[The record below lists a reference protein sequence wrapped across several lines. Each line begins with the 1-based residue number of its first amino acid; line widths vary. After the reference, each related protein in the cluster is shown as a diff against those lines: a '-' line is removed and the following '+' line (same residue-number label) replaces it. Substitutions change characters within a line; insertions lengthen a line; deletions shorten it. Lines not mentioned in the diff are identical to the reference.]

1 MRLKVW
7 YLLFKYNY
15 KSIDTVYN
23 KEIYEVLYIVNW
35 DNQNKDPWGGKN
47 NEPDFDDL
55 IKKFSSILGGK
66 KSTSNGGGSG
76 GSGFK
81 IPSTRIFLYA
91 LFGFLIV
98 YASQSIYQ
106 LDASERA
113 VILRLGEF
121 YEEQDEGLNF
131 RLAGIDER
139 YIENVSLTRRYTQ
152 TNSML
157 TKDENIVDVTV
168 SAQYR
173 IANLKDF
180 VLNVKDPE
188 ASLRQA
194 IESALRHV
202 VGDNTLEQTLTV
214 GRENI
219 AQEVQTRLQQILDI
233 YATGL
238 LVQQVNIEKT
248 DPPPAV
254 KDSFDDVVAARED
267 KERLQNEAER
277 YALTIVPEARGQAQ
291 ARIRNAEGYLLEVVA
306 NAEGEVGRFTQLLEE
321 YQKAPKVT
329 RDRMYIDAMQS
340 VLSNTTKV
348 MIDIDSGNNLMLLP
362 LDKMMEQG
370 NSLNSNQLRILRGD
384 TDE

>member
-1 MRLKVW
+1 M
-7 YLLFKYNY
+7 
-15 KSIDTVYN
+15 
-23 KEIYEVLYIVNW
+23 NW
-35 DNQNKDPWGGKN
+35 DNQNKDPWGGKDDA
-47 NEPDFDDL
+47 PDFDEL

-66 KSTSNGGGSG
+66 KSSSKGSG
-76 GSGFK
+76 GSGGDDGGFK
-81 IPSTRIFLYA
+81 FPSTRIFLYA

-98 YASQSIYQ
+98 YASQCIYQ

-113 VILRLGEF
+113 VILRLGVF
-121 YEEQDEGLNF
+121 HEEQQEGLNF

-180 VLNVKDPE
+180 VLNVNDPE
-188 ASLRQA
+188 LSLRQA

-219 AQEVQTRLQQILDI
+219 AQEVQIRLQQILDA

-267 KERLQNEAER
+267 KEKLQNEAER

-321 YQKAPKVT
+321 YEKAPKVT

-340 VLSNTTKV
+340 VLSRTTKV
-348 MIDIDSGNNLMLLP
+348 MIDIDSGNNLMMLP
-362 LDKMMEQG
+362 LDKMMNQG
-370 NSLNSNQLRILRGD
+370 KAIDLNKNQLRILRGD
-384 TDE
+384 SDE

>member
-1 MRLKVW
+1 M
-7 YLLFKYNY
+7 
-15 KSIDTVYN
+15 
-23 KEIYEVLYIVNW
+23 NW
-35 DNQNKDPWGGKN
+35 DNQDKDPWGGKN
-47 NEPDFDDL
+47 DAPDFDDL
-55 IKKFSSILGGK
+55 IKKFSAFTGGK
-66 KSTSNGGGSG
+66 DSSSGKGSGTGSGNGGGM
-76 GSGFK
+76 K
-81 IPSTRIFLYA
+81 IPTTRIFLYG
-91 LFGFLIV
+91 LFAFLII
-98 YASQSIYQ
+98 YGSQCIYQ

-113 VILRLGEF
+113 VILRFGKF
-121 YEEQDEGLNF
+121 YEEQQEGLNF

-188 ASLRQA
+188 GSLRQA

-219 AQEVQTRLQQILDI
+219 AQEVQGRLQQILNN

-238 LVQQVNIEKT
+238 VVQQVNIEKT
-248 DPPPAV
+248 DPPAAV
-254 KDSFDDVVAARED
+254 KDAFDDVVAARED
-267 KERLQNEAER
+267 KEKLQNEAER

-348 MIDIDSGNNLMLLP
+348 MIDVDNGNNLMLLP
-362 LDKMMEQG
+362 LDKMMQ
-370 NSLNSNQLRILRGD
+370 NSARPSSLNDILNRKGD
-384 TDE
+384 NNE

>member
-1 MRLKVW
+1 M
-7 YLLFKYNY
+7 
-15 KSIDTVYN
+15 
-23 KEIYEVLYIVNW
+23 NW
-35 DNQNKDPWGGKN
+35 DNQDKDPWGGKN
-47 NEPDFDDL
+47 DAPDFDDL
-55 IKKFSSILGGK
+55 IKKFSAFIGGK
-66 KSTSNGGGSG
+66 DSSTRKGSGSGSGNGGGM
-76 GSGFK
+76 K
-81 IPSTRIFLYA
+81 IPTIRIFLY
-91 LFGFLIV
+91 GFFAFLVI
-98 YASQSIYQ
+98 YGSQCIYQ

-113 VILRLGEF
+113 VILRFGKF
-121 YEEQDEGLNF
+121 YEEQQEGLNF

-188 ASLRQA
+188 LSLRQA

-214 GRENI
+214 GREQI
-219 AQEVQTRLQQILDI
+219 AQEVQGRLQQILNN
-233 YATGL
+233 YETGL

-248 DPPPAV
+248 DPPAAV
-254 KDSFDDVVAARED
+254 KDAFDDVVAARED
-267 KERLQNEAER
+267 KEKLQNEAQR

-306 NAEGEVGRFTQLLEE
+306 NAEGEVGRFTQLLKE
-321 YQKAPKVT
+321 YEKAPQVT

-348 MIDIDSGNNLMLLP
+348 MIDVDNGNNLMLLP
-362 LDKMMEQG
+362 LDKMMQ
-370 NSLNSNQLRILRGD
+370 NSSRPSSLNDILNRKGD
-384 TDE
+384 NNE

>member
-1 MRLKVW
+1 
-7 YLLFKYNY
+7 
-15 KSIDTVYN
+15 
-23 KEIYEVLYIVNW
+23 VNW
-35 DNQNKDPWGGKN
+35 DNNNKDPWGN
-47 NEPDFDDL
+47 NKDAPDFDQL
-55 IKKFSSILGGK
+55 MKKFSSILGGK
-66 KSTSNGGGSG
+66 KSSSNGSG
-76 GSGFK
+76 GGGKKGRFNLSS
-81 IPSTRIFLYA
+81 PRILMYA
-91 LFGFLIV
+91 LFAFLIV
-98 YASQSIYQ
+98 YGSQCIYQ

-113 VILRLGEF
+113 VILRFGKF

-131 RLAGIDER
+131 RLAGIDDR

-180 VLNVKDPE
+180 VLNDKDPE
-188 ASLRQA
+188 GSLRNA

-202 VGDNTLEQTLTV
+202 VGDNTLDQTLTV

-219 AQEVQTRLQQILDI
+219 AQEVQTRLQSYLDI
-233 YATGL
+233 YKTGL

-254 KDSFDDVVAARED
+254 KDAFDDVVAARED

-291 ARIRNAEGYLLEVVA
+291 ARIRDAEAYKLAVVA
-306 NAEGEVGRFTQLLEE
+306 NAEGEVYRFNRLLDE
-321 YQKAPKVT
+321 YKKAPEVT
-329 RDRMYIDAMQS
+329 RDRLYIDALQS
-340 VLSNTTKV
+340 VLSNSTKIMV
-348 MIDIDSGNNLMLLP
+348 DVEGGNNLLYLP
-362 LDKMMEQG
+362 LDKIMEE
-370 NSLNSNQLRILRGD
+370 NKKKGD
-384 TDE
+384 DDDE

>member
-1 MRLKVW
+1 M
-7 YLLFKYNY
+7 
-15 KSIDTVYN
+15 
-23 KEIYEVLYIVNW
+23 NW
-35 DNQNKDPWGGKN
+35 DNNNKDPWGN
-47 NEPDFDDL
+47 NNDAPDFDEL
-55 IKKFSSILGGK
+55 MKKFSSILGRK
-66 KSTSNGGGSG
+66 KPSSNGSDGDGNKR
-76 GSGFK
+76 GFK
-81 IPSTRIFLYA
+81 LSPSRILMYG
-91 LFGFLIV
+91 LFGFLII

-188 ASLRQA
+188 GSLRNA

-202 VGDNTLEQTLTV
+202 VGDNTLDTTLTV

-219 AQEVQTRLQQILDI
+219 AQEVQTRLQAYLDI
-233 YATGL
+233 YQTGL
-238 LVQQVNIEKT
+238 IVQQVNIEKT

-254 KDSFDDVVAARED
+254 KDAFDDVVAARED

-277 YALTIVPEARGQAQ
+277 YALSIVPEARGQAQ
-291 ARIRNAEGYLLEVVA
+291 ARIRDAEAYKLAVVA
-306 NAEGEVGRFTQLLEE
+306 NAEGEVDRFNKLLEE
-321 YQKAPKVT
+321 YKKAPEVT
-329 RDRMYIDAMQS
+329 RDRLYLDALQS
-340 VLSNTTKV
+340 VLSNSTKV
-348 MIDIDSGNNLMLLP
+348 MVDVEGGNNLLYLP
-362 LDKMMEQG
+362 LDKIMEE
-370 NSLNSNQLRILRGD
+370 NKKKGD
-384 TDE
+384 DDE

>member
-1 MRLKVW
+1 MNW
-7 YLLFKYNY
+7 E
-15 KSIDTVYN
+15 N
-23 KEIYEVLYIVNW
+23 K
-35 DNQNKDPWGGKN
+35 DKDPWGGKN
-47 NEPDFDDL
+47 DAPDFDEL

-66 KSTSNGGGSG
+66 KPSSNGSNGGSG
-76 GSGFK
+76 GDSFK
-81 IPSTRIFLYA
+81 FPTSRMFLYG
-91 LFGFLIV
+91 LFAFLIV

-113 VILRLGEF
+113 VILRLGKF
-121 YEEQDEGLNF
+121 HEEQQEGLNF

-139 YIENVSLTRRYTQ
+139 YIENVTLTRRYTQ

-188 ASLRQA
+188 ASLRQG

-219 AQEVQTRLQQILDI
+219 AQEVQVRLQEILDG

-248 DPPPAV
+248 DPPAAV

-267 KERLQNEAER
+267 KEKLQNEAER

-306 NAEGEVGRFTQLLEE
+306 NAEGEVGRFTQLLRE
-321 YQKAPKVT
+321 YEKAPEVT

-362 LDKMMEQG
+362 LDKMMDQG
-370 NSLNSNQLRILRGD
+370 NSVLSKQQLRILRGES
-384 TDE
+384 DE

>member
-1 MRLKVW
+1 
-7 YLLFKYNY
+7 
-15 KSIDTVYN
+15 
-23 KEIYEVLYIVNW
+23 VNW
-35 DNQNKDPWGGKN
+35 DNNNKDPWGN
-47 NEPDFDDL
+47 NNDAPDFDEL
-55 IKKFSSILGGK
+55 MKKFSSILGRK
-66 KSTSNGGGSG
+66 KSSSNGSDGDGNKR
-76 GSGFK
+76 GFK
-81 IPSTRIFLYA
+81 LSPSRILMYG
-91 LFGFLIV
+91 LFAFLII

-113 VILRLGEF
+113 VILRLGKF

-188 ASLRQA
+188 GSLRNA

-202 VGDNTLEQTLTV
+202 VGDNTLDTTLTV

-219 AQEVQTRLQQILDI
+219 AQEVQTRLQAYLDI
-233 YATGL
+233 YQTGL
-238 LVQQVNIEKT
+238 IVQQVNIEKT

-254 KDSFDDVVAARED
+254 KDAFDDVVAARED

-277 YALTIVPEARGQAQ
+277 YALSIVPEARGQAQ
-291 ARIRNAEGYLLEVVA
+291 ARIRDAEAYKLAVVA
-306 NAEGEVGRFTQLLEE
+306 NAEGEVDRFNKLLEE
-321 YQKAPKVT
+321 YKKAPEVT
-329 RDRMYIDAMQS
+329 RDRLYLDALQS
-340 VLSNTTKV
+340 VLSNSTKV
-348 MIDIDSGNNLMLLP
+348 MVDVEGGNNLLYLP
-362 LDKMMEQG
+362 LDKIMEE
-370 NSLNSNQLRILRGD
+370 NKKKGD
-384 TDE
+384 DDE

>member
-1 MRLKVW
+1 M
-7 YLLFKYNY
+7 
-15 KSIDTVYN
+15 
-23 KEIYEVLYIVNW
+23 NW
-35 DNQNKDPWGGKN
+35 ENQNKDPWGNKN
-47 NEPDFDDL
+47 DAPDFDEL
-55 IKKFSSILGGK
+55 MKKFSSILGGK
-66 KSTSNGGGSG
+66 KSSSNGSG
-76 GSGFK
+76 GSGSSGGFK
-81 IPSTRIFLYA
+81 FPSSRIFLYA
-91 LFGFLIV
+91 LFGFSIV
-98 YASQSIYQ
+98 YASQCIYQ

-113 VILRLGEF
+113 VILRLGVF
-121 YEEQDEGLNF
+121 HEEQEEGLNF

-188 ASLRQA
+188 GSLRNA

-202 VGDNTLEQTLTV
+202 VGDNTLDQTLTV

-219 AQEVQTRLQQILDI
+219 AQEVQTRLQSYLDI
-233 YATGL
+233 YQTGL

-248 DPPPAV
+248 DPPAAV
-254 KDSFDDVVAARED
+254 KNAFDDVVAARED

-291 ARIRNAEGYLLEVVA
+291 ARIRGAEAYKEEVVSK
-306 NAEGEVGRFTQLLEE
+306 AEGEVDRFNKLLEE
-321 YQKAPKVT
+321 YSKAPEVT
-329 RDRMYIDAMQS
+329 RDRLYLDALQS
-340 VLSNTTKV
+340 VLSNSTKIMV
-348 MIDIDSGNNLMLLP
+348 DVEGGNNLLYLP
-362 LDKMMEQG
+362 LDKIMEE
-370 NSLNSNQLRILRGD
+370 NKKKGD
-384 TDE
+384 DDE

>member
-1 MRLKVW
+1 M
-7 YLLFKYNY
+7 
-15 KSIDTVYN
+15 
-23 KEIYEVLYIVNW
+23 NW
-35 DNQNKDPWGGKN
+35 DNNNKDPWGN
-47 NEPDFDDL
+47 NNDAPDFDEL
-55 IKKFSSILGGK
+55 MKKFSSILGRK
-66 KSTSNGGGSG
+66 KSSSNGSDGDGNKR
-76 GSGFK
+76 GFK
-81 IPSTRIFLYA
+81 LSPSRILMYG
-91 LFGFLIV
+91 LFAFLII

-113 VILRLGEF
+113 VILRLGKF

-188 ASLRQA
+188 GSLRNA

-202 VGDNTLEQTLTV
+202 VGDNTLDTTLTV

-219 AQEVQTRLQQILDI
+219 AQEVQTRLQAYLDI
-233 YATGL
+233 YQTGL
-238 LVQQVNIEKT
+238 IVQQVNIEKT

-254 KDSFDDVVAARED
+254 KDAFDDVVAARED

-277 YALTIVPEARGQAQ
+277 YALSIVPEARGQAQ
-291 ARIRNAEGYLLEVVA
+291 ARIRDAEAYKLAVVA
-306 NAEGEVGRFTQLLEE
+306 NAEGEVDRFNKLLEE
-321 YQKAPKVT
+321 YKKAPEVT
-329 RDRMYIDAMQS
+329 RDRLYLDALQS
-340 VLSNTTKV
+340 VLSNSTKV
-348 MIDIDSGNNLMLLP
+348 MVDVEGGNNLLYLP
-362 LDKMMEQG
+362 LDKIMEE
-370 NSLNSNQLRILRGD
+370 NKKKGD
-384 TDE
+384 DNE

>member
-1 MRLKVW
+1 
-7 YLLFKYNY
+7 
-15 KSIDTVYN
+15 
-23 KEIYEVLYIVNW
+23 VNW
-35 DNQNKDPWGGKN
+35 ENQNKDPWGNKN
-47 NEPDFDDL
+47 DAPDFDEL
-55 IKKFSSILGGK
+55 MKKFSSILGGK
-66 KSTSNGGGSG
+66 KSSNNGSG
-76 GSGFK
+76 SSGNDGGFK
-81 IPSTRIFLYA
+81 FPSSRMFLYA
-91 LFGFLIV
+91 LFGFSIV
-98 YASQSIYQ
+98 YASQCIYQ

-121 YEEQDEGLNF
+121 HEEQEEGLNF

-139 YIENVSLTRRYTQ
+139 FIENVSLTRRYTQ

-188 ASLRQA
+188 GSLRNA

-202 VGDNTLEQTLTV
+202 VGDNTLDQTLTV

-219 AQEVQTRLQQILDI
+219 AQEVQTRLQSYLDI
-233 YATGL
+233 YQTGL

-248 DPPPAV
+248 DPPAAV
-254 KDSFDDVVAARED
+254 KNAFDDVVAARED

-291 ARIRNAEGYLLEVVA
+291 ARIRGAEAYKEEVVSK
-306 NAEGEVGRFTQLLEE
+306 AEGETDRFNKLLEE
-321 YQKAPKVT
+321 YLKAPEVT
-329 RDRMYIDAMQS
+329 RDRLYLDALQS
-340 VLSNTTKV
+340 VLSNSTKIMV
-348 MIDIDSGNNLMLLP
+348 DVEGGNNLLYLP
-362 LDKMMEQG
+362 LDKIMEE
-370 NSLNSNQLRILRGD
+370 NKKRGD
-384 TDE
+384 DDE